1 VKIFGIL
8 NPYYSSRH
16 SPFFCYYPPY
26 FLGAIAKKLRWSMSR
41 TRSVSTDK
49 PIPPHLADADPA
61 QQIWNPL
68 DLLATESASLAKWR
82 SLAVEGRMV
91 PSYVFIGPRGGQV
104 PIRLALLGGIESEDL
119 LSTSAVVKLFVELGL
134 APLLAQDFALFG
146 YPVAN
151 PRRASRCS
159 VDFTADFWKGGT
171 DPIIRFFE
179 QELARNALDGIIAVK
194 GNEPIAG
201 FQMQVSSRVIATE
214 VLWPALELA
223 QRLVPLASEPIQI
236 FPRLQNSRNSLF
248 SLGHARPGPFSLMIR
263 TPKHMPFENQIS
275 AITFSVKQ
283 ILFHYR
289 ALVCHAGS
297 L

>member
-1 VKIFGIL
+1 
-8 NPYYSSRH
+8 
-16 SPFFCYYPPY
+16 
-26 FLGAIAKKLRWSMSR
+26 M
-41 TRSVSTDK
+41 
-49 PIPPHLADADPA
+49 
-61 QQIWNPL
+61 
-68 DLLATESASLAKWR
+68 
-82 SLAVEGRMV
+82 
-91 PSYVFIGPRGGQV
+91 FIGPRGAQI

-119 LSTSAVVKLFVELGL
+119 LSTSAVVKLFVELDL

-151 PRRASRCS
+151 PRRASRS
-159 VDFTADFWKGGT
+159 SPDFASDFWKGGT

-179 QELARNALDGIIAVK
+179 QELAKNGLDGMIAVK

-201 FQMQVSSRVIATE
+201 FQIQVSSRVIATE
-214 VLWPALELA
+214 VLWPALEVA

-263 TPKHMPFENQIS
+263 TPEHIAFEDQIS

-283 ILFHYR
+283 ILLHYR
-289 ALVCHAGS
+289 RLVSHADS